1 MELKIPV
8 LGIQRKSQK
17 RQELSEVNC
26 DLLITFALTLA
37 SQTMQP
43 RIDKMVEV
51 KLFAGRASEYLAEKI
66 ADYYQQPLGKLKVH
80 QFSDGEMQPVI
91 QESVRGGYVFFIQS
105 TFTPA
110 ENLME
115 LLLMIDAA
123 KRASAGYITAVIP
136 YFGYARQDRKDKPR
150 VPISAKMIANLLQ
163 AAGAD
168 RIMTMDFHADQIQGF
183 FDIPVD
189 HLKSDAIYIPYLQQ
203 QDLSNVTFASP
214 DVGGVKRARTY
225 AKHFERPLVICDK
238 YRKRAN
244 EIAGMTVIGDVEG
257 ADVILV
263 DDLAD
268 TAGTLCRAAE
278 ILIKK
283 GAKSVKA
290 MCTHPVLSGKAYD
303 NINNSQLSELLVC
316 DTIPL
321 KQESPRIKVLSTA
334 KLFARAIRNTHE
346 HRSISALFVGG

>member
-1 MELKIPV
+1 
-8 LGIQRKSQK
+8 
-17 RQELSEVNC
+17 
-26 DLLITFALTLA
+26 
-37 SQTMQP
+37 MQP

-66 ADYYQQPLGKLKVH
+66 ADYYQQPLGKLKIH

-278 ILIKK
+278 ILVKK

-316 DTIPL
+316 DTIPM

-346 HRSISALFVGG
+346 HRSISALFIGG

>member
-1 MELKIPV
+1 
-8 LGIQRKSQK
+8 
-17 RQELSEVNC
+17 
-26 DLLITFALTLA
+26 
-37 SQTMQP
+37 
-43 RIDKMVEV
+43 MVEV
-51 KLFAGRASEYLAEKI
+51 KLFSGTQSQYLADKI
-66 ADYYQQPLGKLKVH
+66 ADYYGDSLGNIH
-80 QFSDGEMQPVI
+80 IHRFSDGEMQPVI
-91 QESVRGGYVFFIQS
+91 NESVRGAYVFFIQS
-105 TFTPA
+105 TYPPS

-150 VPISAKMIANLLQ
+150 VPISSKLIANLLQ
-163 AAGAD
+163 AAGAN

-189 HLKSDAIYIPYLQQ
+189 HLKSEAIYIPYLQE

-214 DVGGVKRARTY
+214 DVGGVKRARVY
-225 AKHFERPLVICDK
+225 AKHFGRDLVICDK

-244 EIAGMTVIGDVEG
+244 EVAGMTVIGNVEG

-263 DDLAD
+263 DDLVD
-268 TAGTLCRAAE
+268 TAGTLCRAAD

-283 GAKSVKA
+283 GARSVRA
-290 MCTHPVLSGKAYD
+290 LCTHPVLSGKAY
-303 NINNSQLSELLVC
+303 NNLNDSRLEELIVC

-321 KQESPRIKVLSTA
+321 KENSPKIKVLSTS

-346 HRSISALFVGG
+346 HRSISALFVEG